1 MRILLV
7 ENNPHLSKILIEAL
21 ARQRYAVDFVRDG
34 QTAWEQAQTSRY
46 DLVILNVVLPKLDG
60 ISLCQ
65 QLRQAGYGT
74 PVLMVTDVD
83 SISQKVIGLD
93 AGADD
98 YVVHPFNI
106 QELLA
111 RIRALLRRG
120 SSSSP
125 SILGWDGLWC
135 DTASCEATYNGQ
147 HLELTPK
154 EYRLLELFL
163 RNGRRV
169 LSRSTILDRVWPAD
183 ESPQEDTVK
192 AHIKRLRQKLRAVGA
207 PTDLIETVY
216 GLGYRLK
223 HDT

>member
-74 PVLMVTDVD
+74 PVLIVTDVD

-169 LSRSTILDRVWPAD
+169 LSRSTILDRIWPAD